1 MPIGLQVGD
10 GKDTKGDALW
20 EAVANGEPGR
30 PLGRELEIADLLS
43 FIRKEGIRNI
53 VWLTADVHYCAAHH
67 YSPDRA
73 AFKDFDPFWE
83 FVAGPLHAGAFGPAK
98 TDATF
103 GLDVVFQKAP
113 GMQNE
118 PPTDQNQFFGQVDID
133 GQSRAM
139 TVRLKDRRNNAVY
152 SQTLT
157 PV

>member
-10 GKDTKGDALW
+10 GKDAKGDALW
-20 EAVANGEPGR
+20 EAVANGEPGG
-30 PLGRELEIADLLS
+30 PLGRELEIADLLA
-43 FIRKEGIRNI
+43 FIRREGIRNI

-73 AFKDFDPFWE
+73 AFKDFDSFWE
-83 FVAGPLHAGAFGPAK
+83 FVASPLHAGAFGPGK
-98 TDATF
+98 PDGTF

-113 GMQNE
+113 DAQNQ

-133 GQSRAM
+133 GQSRSM
-139 TVRLKDRRNNAVY
+139 TVRLKDRTNNAVY
-152 SQTLT
+152 SRTLN